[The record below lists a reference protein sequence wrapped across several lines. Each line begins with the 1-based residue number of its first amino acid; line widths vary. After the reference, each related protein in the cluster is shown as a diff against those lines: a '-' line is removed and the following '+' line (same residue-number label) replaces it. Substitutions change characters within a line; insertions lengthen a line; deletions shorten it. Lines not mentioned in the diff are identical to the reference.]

1 MYDPD
6 GIVLEVPYML
16 KFWTAA
22 TDACDIA
29 RTACRT
35 TVLCY
40 VLHVASA
47 PTRAAATY
55 SASYSGILL
64 GLRQRVA
71 GTTRG
76 RGNK

>member
-1 MYDPD
+1 ML
-6 GIVLEVPYML
+6 LEVPYML
-16 KFWTAA
+16 WFRAA
-22 TDACDIA
+22 TWDACDIA

-40 VLHVASA
+40 GLHVASA
-47 PTRAAATY
+47 PTRAATTY
-55 SASYSGILL
+55 SASYSIILL